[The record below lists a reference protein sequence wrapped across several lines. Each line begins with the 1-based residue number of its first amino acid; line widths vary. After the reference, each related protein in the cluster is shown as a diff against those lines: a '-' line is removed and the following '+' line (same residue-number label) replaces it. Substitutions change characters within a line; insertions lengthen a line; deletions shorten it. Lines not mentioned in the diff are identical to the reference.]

1 LIDESETS
9 SELSDEQTTL
19 RRALGLPGLTFFG
32 LAYLSIL
39 AVFTVYGSGVK
50 VTDGHLPAAYIVA
63 TVAMLF
69 TAYSYGRMSGQFPR
83 AGSAYTY
90 TQQTFGGHVGF
101 LTGWTL
107 MLDYLF
113 LPMIN
118 FLLIGLYL
126 NAQFPA
132 VPAWAFT
139 LFGLAFVLGLSILG
153 IRVVSRINVFAVI
166 TSAAVAVVFIGLSIN
181 YGIRHS
187 SGVSILAPLI
197 PGDGGVAPIFAG
209 AAILALA
216 FLGFDAVSTMSEEA
230 RHPKRDIPRAIMLT
244 TILGGLT
251 FFLVAWAGTFVFPD
265 WTLIQDLDA
274 AGVELNERVGGPIL
288 QALFVAIYIV
298 GATLSGTAAQI
309 SVARILYA
317 MGRDGVL
324 PHRLGYLHPRF
335 RTPVV
340 AALVVSAF
348 SLVALFISLDVAVT
362 IINFGALAAFS
373 MVNLSVIKH
382 FIVDREERT
391 PKDLLR
397 YGLVPAIGF
406 ALTVWIWTS
415 LSGFTFVVGL
425 CWMAAGVIVLA
436 IRTRFFRVQPPVMD
450 FSEAAQ

>member
-1 LIDESETS
+1 MSHETGIPTRSE
-9 SELSDEQTTL
+9 DGQTTL

-39 AVFTVYGSGVK
+39 AVFTVYGSGVQ

-69 TAYSYGRMSGQFPR
+69 TAYSYGRMSNQFPR

-118 FLLIGLYL
+118 FLLIGLYM

-139 LFGLAFVLGLSILG
+139 LLGLAFVLALSILG
-153 IRVVSRINVFAVI
+153 IKFMSRLNVFAVI
-166 TSAAVAVVFIGLSIN
+166 SSAAVAVVFIALSTS
-181 YGIRHS
+181 YGIRHN
-187 SGVSILAPLI
+187 SGVSIFAPLL
-197 PGDGGVAPIFAG
+197 PGSGGLAPIFAG

-230 RHPKRDIPRAIMLT
+230 REPKRDIPRAIMLT

-251 FFLVAWAGTFVFPD
+251 FFLVAWAGTFVYPD
-265 WTLIQDLDA
+265 WTTIQNLGA
-274 AGVELNERVGGPIL
+274 AGVELNERVGGPLL
-288 QALFVAIYIV
+288 QAIFVAIYIV
-298 GATLSGTAAQI
+298 GSTLSGTAAQI

-324 PHRLGYLHPRF
+324 PSKLGYLHPKF

-340 AALVVSAF
+340 AALVVSTF

-373 MVNLSVIKH
+373 MVNLAVIKH
-382 FIVDREERT
+382 FIVDRGART
-391 PKDLLR
+391 PWDLVR

-406 ALTVWIWTS
+406 GLTVWIWTS
-415 LSGFTFVVGL
+415 LSGFTFEVGL
-425 CWMAAGVIVLA
+425 CWVAVGVVILA
-436 IRTRFFRVQPPVMD
+436 IRTKFFRVAPPVMD
-450 FSEAAQ
+450 FSEAAE

>member
-1 LIDESETS
+1 LINESETS
-9 SELSDEQTTL
+9 SELSDGQTTL

-139 LFGLAFVLGLSILG
+139 LVGLAFVLGLSILG
-153 IRVVSRINVFAVI
+153 IRIMARLNVFAVV
-166 TSAAVAVVFIGLSIN
+166 TSAALAVVFIGLSIN

-187 SGVSILAPLI
+187 AGVSVFAPLI

-244 TILGGLT
+244 TILGGMA
-251 FFLVAWAGTFVFPD
+251 FFLVAWAGALVFPD

-324 PHRLGYLHPRF
+324 PHKLGYLHPRF

-373 MVNLSVIKH
+373 MVNLSVVKH
-382 FIVDREERT
+382 FVVDRKERT
-391 PKDLLR
+391 PKDLFR
-397 YGLVPAIGF
+397 YGLVPVIGF

-436 IRTRFFRVQPPVMD
+436 IRTRLFRVQPPVMD
-450 FSEAAQ
+450 FSEAEQ